1 MAKDKNAPWIV
12 YTGPVELGYMHVV
25 RPDDKF
31 GEAVY
36 KCEFFKTPED
46 AKAFV
51 KAIESD
57 PRAGGKKLRTTKV
70 DGKIRL
76 RAKQKALLTWI
87 DKATGK
93 PATRDMK
100 PRLLH
105 LVDGKVEVYE
115 GPTPFSGLVADLELE
130 VVPYDNLGG
139 GITLRIRGLLL
150 HEVVT
155 GTAGGTQWGGDTHY
169 EGGQESSD
177 DGESDDGDDDDRKW

>member
-1 MAKDKNAPWIV
+1 MAKEKAKPWIV
-12 YTGPVELGYMHVV
+12 YTGPVELGYMHIV
-25 RPDDKF
+25 RPDEKF
-31 GEAVY
+31 GEPVY

-57 PRAGGKKLRTTKV
+57 PRAQSQKLRTTKV
-70 DGKIRL
+70 DGKIRI
-76 RAKQKALLTWI
+76 RSKQKAILTWV

-105 LVDGKVEVYE
+105 LVDGKVETYE
-115 GPTPFSGLVADLELE
+115 GPTPYSGSVADLELE

-150 HEVVT
+150 HEIVT
-155 GTAGGTQWGGDTHY
+155 GTGGGTQWGGDTSY
-169 EGGQESSD
+169 EGSD
-177 DGESDDGDDDDRKW
+177 EGSAEEEPGDDDDDRKW